1 MSKYTTGLR
10 FICEQL
16 ASESDSKGY
25 NDVNTIIEKARE
37 KIFSFHYDI
46 FSSKYKKILETNI
59 LKNFYL
65 REIAFETVGIFK
77 LKLENKMQ
85 QIMPYYNK
93 LYLSQDLVTEP
104 LKDFS
109 RSHNT
114 SRTDDTSAT
123 ESNEG
128 TSNTNMTNATTSNTT
143 SNVSSENKSE
153 SVAEK
158 KNRYSDTPQ
167 GGLSGIDDNTYLT
180 NASVDNSSERNNAN
194 ASEKNITD
202 ETLNNTQTV
211 ANTNSNDKTLTNK
224 LTSVFEELE
233 SGNNQ
238 SQSELL
244 LKYRE
249 TFINIDMMIINDLE
263 ELFLQIW

>member
-1 MSKYTTGLR
+1 MSKYTTELR

-16 ASESDSKGY
+16 ANETDSKGY
-25 NDVNTIIEKARE
+25 SDVDSIIEKTRT
-37 KIFSFHYDI
+37 KIFSFNYDI
-46 FSSKYKKILETNI
+46 FSDAYKSILETKI
-59 LKNFYL
+59 LKHFYL
-65 REIAFETVGIFK
+65 REIAYETYGIFK

-93 LYLSQDLVTEP
+93 LYLSEDSITEP

-109 RSHNT
+109 RSHTTN
-114 SRTDDTSAT
+114 RTDDTSSSEKNNAT
-123 ESNEG
+123 N
-128 TSNTNMTNATTSNTT
+128 NTNTTNATTSNTT
-143 SNVSSENKSE
+143 TNASSENKSE
-153 SVAEK
+153 SVNTK

-167 GGLSGIDDNTYLT
+167 GGLSGIENDTYLT
-180 NASVDNSSERNNAN
+180 NVTLDDSSDRNNAN

-202 ETLNNTQTV
+202 ETLNNTQTI

-238 SQSELL
+238 SQSDLL

-249 TFINIDMMIINDLE
+249 TFINIDMMIINELE

>member
-1 MSKYTTGLR
+1 MSKYTTELR

-16 ASESDSKGY
+16 ANETDSKGY
-25 NDVNTIIEKARE
+25 SDVNSIIQKARE
-37 KIFSFHYDI
+37 KIFSFNYDI
-46 FSSKYKKILETNI
+46 FSESYKNILETKI
-59 LKNFYL
+59 LKHFYL
-65 REIAFETVGIFK
+65 REIAYETYGIFK

-85 QIMPYYNK
+85 QLMPYYNK
-93 LYLSQDLVTEP
+93 LYLSEDSITEP

-109 RSHNT
+109 RSHTTN
-114 SRTDDTSAT
+114 RTDDTTTS
-123 ESNEG
+123 EKNSG
-128 TSNTNMTNATTSNTT
+128 TNNTSTTNATTSNIT
-143 SNVSSENKSE
+143 SNASSENKSE
-153 SVAEK
+153 SVSEK

-167 GGLSGIDDNTYLT
+167 GGLTGIENDTYLT
-180 NASVDNSSERNNAN
+180 NVTLDNSSDRNNAN

-202 ETLNNTQTV
+202 ETLNNSQTI

-238 SQSELL
+238 SQSDLL

-249 TFINIDMMIINDLE
+249 TFINIDMMIINELE

>member
-1 MSKYTTGLR
+1 MSKYTTELR

-16 ASESDSKGY
+16 ANETDSKGY
-25 NDVNTIIEKARE
+25 SDVNSIIEKART
-37 KIFSFHYDI
+37 KIFSFEYDI
-46 FSSKYKKILETNI
+46 FSDSYKNILETKI
-59 LKNFYL
+59 LKHFYL
-65 REIAFETVGIFK
+65 REIAYETYGIFK

-93 LYLSQDLVTEP
+93 LYLSEDSITEP

-109 RSHNT
+109 RSHTTN
-114 SRTDDTSAT
+114 RTDDTST
-123 ESNEG
+123 SEKNEG
-128 TSNTNMTNATTSNTT
+128 TSNTNTTNATTSNTT

-153 SVAEK
+153 NVAEK

-167 GGLSGIDDNTYLT
+167 GGLSGIEENTYLT
-180 NASVDNSSERNNAN
+180 NVTLDNSSERNNAN
-194 ASEKNITD
+194 ASGKNITD

-224 LTSVFEELE
+224 LTSIFEELE